1 MIRIDKQKKNKQYNT
16 TKLQIYVNDWFKG
29 EKHKITISPPTMC

>member
-1 MIRIDKQKKNKQYNT
+1 MIRIDKRKKNKQYNT

-29 EKHKITISPPTMC
+29 KRTEKNIK